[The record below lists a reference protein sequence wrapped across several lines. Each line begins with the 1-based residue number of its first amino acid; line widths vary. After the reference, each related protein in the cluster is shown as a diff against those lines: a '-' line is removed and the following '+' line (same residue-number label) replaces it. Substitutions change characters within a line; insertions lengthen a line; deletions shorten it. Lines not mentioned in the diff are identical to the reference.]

1 MAEWIENLMP
11 NVVAYQ
17 TRFFTSLSQ
26 TLEMTVK
33 SGILAFI
40 FGLALGVILTV
51 TRKGGIRPNA
61 VVYRVIDILVK
72 AVVGAAV
79 QFSVAFVIWYL
90 FMRHYRKEAMKMN
103 QKIQEMTIIIGCE

>member
-1 MAEWIENLMP
+1 MEPMLEKIMP

-17 TRFFTSLSQ
+17 SRFFTSLSQ
-26 TLEMTVK
+26 TMEMTVK

-61 VVYRVIDILVK
+61 IVYRVQEDG
-72 AVVGAAV
+72 GASAG
-79 QFSVAFVIWYL
+79 SDD
-90 FMRHYRKEAMKMN
+90 MRAPSRAPR
-103 QKIQEMTIIIGCE
+103 G